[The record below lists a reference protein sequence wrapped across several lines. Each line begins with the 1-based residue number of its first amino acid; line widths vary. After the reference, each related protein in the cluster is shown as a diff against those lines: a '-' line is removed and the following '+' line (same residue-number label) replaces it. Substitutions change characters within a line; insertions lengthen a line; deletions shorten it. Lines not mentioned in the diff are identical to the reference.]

1 MKKVIKQFFGFI
13 GISGIGWII
22 DFIIYNILSSL
33 FNVDISIANMISS
46 LIGVTFVFIFST
58 RKIFENGGKLSL
70 RTKCIIYL
78 IYQVILI
85 LCVSKLIIVV
95 KELLVNIDIDLVVK
109 YAKVLA
115 KILITPITMTINFVV
130 MKYLVEKM

>member
-22 DFIIYNILSSL
+22 DFIIYNILSSP

-130 MKYLVEKM
+130 MKYFV

>member
-22 DFIIYNILSSL
+22 DFIIYNILSSP